1 MIRALGVAILLTSVA
16 GFAFG
21 GISST
26 APEIDA
32 SSGAAALGL
41 LAGGL
46 LILRSRRKKS

>member
-1 MIRALGVAILLTSVA
+1 MIRAFGMAILIASMA

-21 GISST
+21 GEVRT
-26 APEIDA
+26 PEIDA

>member
-1 MIRALGVAILLTSVA
+1 MTRALGMAILLASVA

-21 GISST
+21 GNGPI